1 MNYFDSSALLK
12 LLFEERESAD
22 LAQWVT
28 EQANT
33 SAVSSELVKVE
44 VLRAT
49 RRIDPQVVPTARRLL
64 TQLDLIPLSSDLVA
78 LAADVGRDLLRS
90 LDAIHLA
97 SAISLGPALTT
108 LVAYDARLMGAAV
121 EAGIPAIQPGAG

>member
-12 LLFEERESAD
+12 LLFEEHESSD
-22 LAQWVT
+22 LAEWVA
-28 EQANT
+28 EQSGT
-33 SAVSSELVKVE
+33 PVVSSELAKVE

-49 RRIDPQVVPTARRLL
+49 RRIDPQAVPTARRLL

-78 LAADVGRDLLRS
+78 LAAEVGTDLLRS

-97 SAISLGPALTT
+97 SAISLGPALTSF
-108 LVAYDARLMGAAV
+108 VAYDARLVAAAV
-121 EAGIPAIQPGAG
+121 EAGISATQPGAA

>member
-12 LLFEERESAD
+12 LLFEERESSD
-22 LAQWVT
+22 LAQWVA
-28 EQANT
+28 EQSDT

-78 LAADVGRDLLRS
+78 LAAEVGTDLLRS

-108 LVAYDARLMGAAV
+108 LVAYDARLVGAAI
-121 EAGIPAIQPGAG
+121 EAGISATQPGAG